1 MGMRAFVVSCSLAT
15 SACSPAEGPFVEP
28 RIAQPTAEQ
37 LSGGLVSGTFVLSLY
52 LPSDASGPS
61 EVFLYALQGSIHADA
76 QSQTELPVVLE
87 PGELVRVPIDFAVR
101 GGGCPLTLTGT
112 IYDGLKDGLT
122 STTGPS
128 ANCR

>member
-1 MGMRAFVVSCSLAT
+1 MPAFVVSCSLAA
-15 SACSPAEGPFVEP
+15 SACGPAEGPFVEP

-61 EVFLYALQGSIHADA
+61 EVFLYALQGTIHADA

-87 PGELVRVPIDFAVR
+87 PGELVRVPIDFTA
-101 GGGCPLTLTGT
+101 GGSCPLTLTGT